1 MFINFAKSKRERN
14 TDDEGDDDDD
24 EMDDSGSEDE
34 SELSENK
41 LDGEKNQQIRVNLP
55 SLDKND
61 TTGFDSI
68 KNHFNS
74 LKKSKHIRKTSSA
87 KSQHRR
93 QSTRSRKSQRSTLR
107 RSISNGDNG
116 FTNLAYEIEFKNSDA
131 CEFPMQENSQDT
143 TNSFNEDGEYFS
155 KC

>member
-1 MFINFAKSKRERN
+1 M
-14 TDDEGDDDDD
+14 
-24 EMDDSGSEDE
+24 DE
-34 SELSENK
+34 SENDSELCDKDLNN
-41 LDGEKNQQIRVNLP
+41 DESNQQIRVNLP
-55 SLDKND
+55 PLDKNEN
-61 TTGFDSI
+61 TKFDSI

-93 QSTRSRKSQRSTLR
+93 QSTRSRKSQKSTR
-107 RSISNGDNG
+107 NSISNGDTG

-131 CEFPMQENSQDT
+131 CEFRLQDT
-143 TNSFNEDGEYFS
+143 SNDNNNSFNEDGDYFS